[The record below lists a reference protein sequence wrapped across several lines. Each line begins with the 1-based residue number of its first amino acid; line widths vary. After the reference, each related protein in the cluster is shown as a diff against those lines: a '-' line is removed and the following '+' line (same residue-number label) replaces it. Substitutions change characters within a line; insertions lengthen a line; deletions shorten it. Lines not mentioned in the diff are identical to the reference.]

1 LSQGK
6 KILIAPLD
14 WGLGH
19 TTRCIPLAQT
29 FIQAGCEVCFAG
41 NAVQQELFREFFPH
55 HRYFDLKGYSV
66 HYSKSAWALPFK
78 MLHQVPKIL
87 RAIQAERRWLE
98 ELNRTEHFDAIISDN
113 RYGLHLDNTPCVIVT
128 HQTEIRVP
136 GSGLLQKMLNFWN
149 RRFLKHFREVWI
161 PDDENRSLSG
171 DLSRHSLIKV
181 QYLGNLSRLD
191 NQLIRMF
198 KLNVLFILSGP
209 EPQRSLLEKEIL
221 DLDLNGLKIAMVRGC
236 PAAKT
241 SIVHKDWKIYPHLPS
256 DQLSEHVKNADLIVC
271 RSGYSTIMDLFK
283 LGKRALLIPT
293 PGQTE
298 QVYLADYHVRKH
310 GFKTCRQGNLQE
322 MPASFWQETLPLLEP
337 EFLVKSRLQVV
348 VHEFINHLT

>member
-1 LSQGK
+1 MSKRK

-41 NAVQQELFREFFPH
+41 NAIQQELFREFFPH
-55 HRYFDLKGYSV
+55 HRYFDLKGYGV
-66 HYSKSAWALPFK
+66 QYSKSASALPFK
-78 MLHQVPKIL
+78 MLIQIPKIL
-87 RAIQAERRWLE
+87 WAIKAERRWLE

-113 RYGLHLDNTPCVIVT
+113 RYGLHLNHTPCVILT

-136 GSGLLQKMLNFWN
+136 GSGFLQKMLNFWN
-149 RRFLKHFREVWI
+149 RRFLNHFREVWI
-161 PDDENRSLSG
+161 PDDEYRSLSG
-171 DLSRHSLIKV
+171 DLSRHSLRNFR
-181 QYLGNLSRLD
+181 YLGNLSRLD
-191 NQLIRMF
+191 NQMIRRF
-198 KLNVLFILSGP
+198 KLNVLFMLSGP
-209 EPQRSLLEKEIL
+209 EPQRSLFEKEIL
-221 DLDLNGLKIAMVRGC
+221 GLDLNGLEIVLLRGC

-241 SIVHKDWKIYPHLPS
+241 SITRKGWKIYPHLPY

-283 LGKRALLIPT
+283 LGKRALLVPT

-298 QVYLADYHVRKH
+298 QVYLAEYHVRNH
-310 GFKTCRQGNLQE
+310 GFKTCRQGALHE
-322 MPASFWQETLPLLEP
+322 IPASFWQEVLPPLEP
-337 EFLVKSRLQVV
+337 AYLVKTRLQVV
-348 VHEFINHLT
+348 VHEFIDHLT

>member
-1 LSQGK
+1 MSKRK

-29 FIQAGCEVCFAG
+29 FILAGCEVCFAG
-41 NAVQQELFREFFPH
+41 NAIQLELFKEFFPN
-55 HRYFDLKGYSV
+55 HRYFDLKGYRV
-66 HYSKSAWALPFK
+66 QYSKSALTLPIK
-78 MLHQVPKIL
+78 MLIQIPKIL
-87 RAIQAERRWLE
+87 RAIQTERKWLE
-98 ELNRTEHFDAIISDN
+98 ELNHTEHFDAIISDN
-113 RYGLHLDNTPCVIVT
+113 RYGLHLNNIPCVILT

-136 GSGLLQKMLNFWN
+136 GSRLLQKILNFWN
-149 RRFLKHFREVWI
+149 RQFLMRFREVWI

-171 DLSRHSLIKV
+171 DLSRHSLKNV
-181 QYLGNLSRLD
+181 RYLGNISRLD
-191 NQLIRMF
+191 NQMIRSF
-198 KLNVLFILSGP
+198 KLNILFILSGP

-221 DLDLNGLKIAMVRGC
+221 GLDLNGLEIVLLRGC

-241 SIVHKDWKIYPHLPS
+241 SITRKGWKIYPHLPS

-283 LGKRALLIPT
+283 LGKRALLVPT

-310 GFKTCRQGNLQE
+310 GFKTCRQGSLRE
-322 MPASFWQETLPLLEP
+322 IPASFWQEVLPPLDSAY
-337 EFLVKSRLQVV
+337 LVKTRLQVV
-348 VHEFINHLT
+348 VHKFIDHLT

>member
-1 LSQGK
+1 LSKRK

-41 NAVQQELFREFFPH
+41 NAIQQELFREFFPH
-55 HRYFDLKGYSV
+55 HRYFDLKGYGV
-66 HYSKSAWALPFK
+66 QYSKSALALPFK
-78 MLHQVPKIL
+78 MLIQIPKIL
-87 RAIQAERRWLE
+87 WAIQAERKWLE

-113 RYGLHLDNTPCVIVT
+113 RYGLHLNHTPCVILT

-149 RRFLKHFREVWI
+149 RQFLNRFREVWI

-171 DLSRHSLIKV
+171 DLSRHSLHNV
-181 QYLGNLSRLD
+181 QHLGNLSRLD
-191 NQLIRMF
+191 NQMIRKF
-198 KLNVLFILSGP
+198 KLKVLFMLSGP
-209 EPQRSLLEKEIL
+209 EPQRSLFEKEIL
-221 DLDLNGLKIAMVRGC
+221 GLDLNGLEIVLLRGC
-236 PAAKT
+236 PADKT
-241 SIVHKDWKIYPHLPS
+241 SITRKGWKIYPHLPY

-283 LGKRALLIPT
+283 LGKRALLVPT

-298 QVYLADYHVRKH
+298 QVYLAEYHVRKH
-310 GFKTCRQGNLQE
+310 GFKTCRQGALHE
-322 MPASFWQETLPLLEP
+322 IPASFWQEVFPPLEP
-337 EFLVKSRLQVV
+337 AYLVKTRLQVV
-348 VHEFINHLT
+348 VHEFIDHLT

>member
-1 LSQGK
+1 MSKRK

-41 NAVQQELFREFFPH
+41 NAIQQELFREFFPH
-55 HRYFDLKGYSV
+55 HRYFDLKGYGV
-66 HYSKSAWALPFK
+66 QYSKSALALPFK
-78 MLHQVPKIL
+78 MLIQIPKIL
-87 RAIQAERRWLE
+87 WAIKAERRWLE

-113 RYGLHLDNTPCVIVT
+113 RYGLHLNHTPCVILT

-171 DLSRHSLIKV
+171 DLSRHSLRNV
-181 QYLGNLSRLD
+181 RYLGNLSRLD
-191 NQLIRMF
+191 NQMIIRF
-198 KLNVLFILSGP
+198 KLNVLFMLSGP
-209 EPQRSLLEKEIL
+209 EPQRSLFEKEIL
-221 DLDLNGLKIAMVRGC
+221 GLDLNGLEIVLLRGC
-236 PAAKT
+236 PADKT
-241 SIVHKDWKIYPHLPS
+241 TITRKGWKIYPHLPY

-283 LGKRALLIPT
+283 LGKRALLVPT

-298 QVYLADYHVRKH
+298 QVYLAEYHVCNH
-310 GFKTCRQGNLQE
+310 GFKTCRQGALHE
-322 MPASFWQETLPLLEP
+322 MPASFWQEVLPPLEP
-337 EFLVKSRLQVV
+337 AYLVKTRLQVV
-348 VHEFINHLT
+348 VHEFIDHLT